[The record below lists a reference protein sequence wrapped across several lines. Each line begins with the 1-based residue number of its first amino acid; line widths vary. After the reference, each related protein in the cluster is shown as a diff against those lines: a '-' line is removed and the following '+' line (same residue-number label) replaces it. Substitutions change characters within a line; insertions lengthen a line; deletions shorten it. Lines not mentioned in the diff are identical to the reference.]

1 VLESGQV
8 LGKRQGTSEASRYQL
23 QKQLGTNAGR
33 QTWLAIDL
41 RTSPAELVIVK
52 LLAFSPQ
59 MQWDEFKLFER
70 EAQVLQQ
77 LNHPRIPRY
86 RDYFSLDRHI
96 GEGLCWFGLVQ
107 ECIPGASLRQLLNEG
122 KRFTETQVRKIAKD
136 ILEILIY
143 LHELNPPVLH
153 RDIKP
158 SNLIYT
164 ENGQIYLVDFGAVQN
179 QAATEGVTFTVVGTT
194 GYAPL
199 EQFWGKTV
207 PASDLY
213 ALGATLIHLLTGT
226 APADLPQRDLR
237 IQFADRVSIDSTFI
251 CWIEALTAPD
261 LDRRFSSARL
271 ALKSLETGHVLASF
285 SPNSRRPAHSKV
297 FLRTS
302 PHQLKLGIPQQKLS
316 FNKILIFLGVLIKKI
331 SVVLVLLPFLLV
343 LILIIFSG
351 LFWTIWVV
359 VWVISSAI
367 DPNSTLSLLGIV
379 QSLFWIIVSLSFG
392 YGVGLPVGKELVRVL
407 TEVKEATLATFG
419 CQYLY
424 LAKDDFEIAWQL
436 SFLRTYHHKGQT
448 SEIKSIKLISQ
459 KGIRIQTQGTKSR
472 EDYFLGM
479 ELTEAEQNWL
489 AQELQ
494 NWLTHKI

>member
-1 VLESGQV
+1 MLESGQV
-8 LGKRQGTSEASRYQL
+8 LGKRQGTSDASRYQL
-23 QKQLGTNAGR
+23 QKQLGNNAGR

-41 RTSPAELVIVK
+41 EASPAESVIVK

-107 ECIPGASLRQLLNEG
+107 ECIPGTSLRQLLDEG
-122 KRFTETQVRKIAKD
+122 KRFTETQVRKIARD

-164 ENGQIYLVDFGAVQN
+164 EGGAIYLVDFGAVQN

-226 APADLPQRDLR
+226 APADLPQRDLC
-237 IQFADRVSIDSTFI
+237 IQFADRVSIDPNFTR
-251 CWIEALTAPD
+251 WIEALTAPN
-261 LDRRFSSARL
+261 LARRFSSARQ
-271 ALKSLETGHVLASF
+271 ALQSLETGYVLASF
-285 SPNSRRPAHSKV
+285 CPTSRQPAHSKV
-297 FLRTS
+297 LLHTS
-302 PHQLKLGIPQQKLS
+302 PLQLKLEIPRQKLS
-316 FNKILIFLGVLIKKI
+316 FTKILKFLWILIKKI
-331 SVVLVLLPFLLV
+331 SLILLLLPFVLV

-351 LFWTIWVV
+351 VFWALW
-359 VWVISSAI
+359 SAI
-367 DPNSTLSLLGIV
+367 ALASTPSSLRIL
-379 QSLFWIIVSLSFG
+379 QSLFWLVVTLGFG
-392 YGVGLPVGKELVRVL
+392 YGVGVPVGKELVRAFADL
-407 TEVKEATLATFG
+407 KEATIATFG

-424 LAKDDFEIAWQL
+424 LARDNFEIGWKLAL
-436 SFLRTYHHKGQT
+436 LRSRHHQRPT
-448 SEIKSIKLISQ
+448 SQIKNIKTIYK
-459 KGIRIQTQGTKSR
+459 KGIRIQTQGAKGR

-479 ELTEAEQNWL
+479 GLTEAERSWL

-494 NWLTHKI
+494 NWLDNITKN